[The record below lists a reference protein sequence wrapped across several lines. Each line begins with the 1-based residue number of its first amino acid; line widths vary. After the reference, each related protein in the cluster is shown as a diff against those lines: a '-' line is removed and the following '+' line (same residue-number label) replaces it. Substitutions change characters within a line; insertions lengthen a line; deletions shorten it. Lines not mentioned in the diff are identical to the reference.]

1 MIKCL
6 PIAFAVLIM
15 AASASSAQVPCRATT
30 CTKAF
35 HGCVGLRCRQMGRT
49 NCERNCRALYDHCMK
64 TGEWHGKVCAHTGL
78 RRQ

>member
-6 PIAFAVLIM
+6 PIAFAILIM

-30 CTKAF
+30 CTQAY
-35 HGCVGLRCRQMGRT
+35 HGCTSLRCRQQGKT
-49 NCERNCRALYDHCMK
+49 DCERPCSARYNECMT
-64 TGEWHGKVCAHTGL
+64 TGAWRGKVCSHTGL